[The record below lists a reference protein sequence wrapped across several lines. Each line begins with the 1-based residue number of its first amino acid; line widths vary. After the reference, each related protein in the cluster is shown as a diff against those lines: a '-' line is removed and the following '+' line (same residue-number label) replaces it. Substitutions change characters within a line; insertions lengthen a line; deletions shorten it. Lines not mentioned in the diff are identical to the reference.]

1 VNKKGDKIEHENGYD
16 KTTKVKAYSPSDS
29 YDDIVAG
36 KTDVD
41 DFDTKASACNVCGLI
56 ARNDRE
62 LQDHVSNA
70 HTNQPNSG

>member
-56 ARNDRE
+56 ARNDR
-62 LQDHVSNA
+62 A
-70 HTNQPNSG
+70 TRPY